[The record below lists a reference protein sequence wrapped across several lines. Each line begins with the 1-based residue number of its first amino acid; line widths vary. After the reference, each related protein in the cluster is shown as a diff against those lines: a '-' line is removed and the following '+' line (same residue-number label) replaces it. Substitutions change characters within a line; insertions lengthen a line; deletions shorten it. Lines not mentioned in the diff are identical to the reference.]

1 VVNDGLTPRS
11 PHCYVSRDCTMRK
24 AFTLIELLVVI
35 AIIAILAAIL
45 FPVFAQA
52 KLAAKKTAALS
63 NSKQIVTSQLM
74 YVNDSD
80 DQTPALGQGDWTDHL
95 YPYVK
100 NEDVFMNPIRNDF
113 DGGCLQNVAAGATPP
128 GAGSDEPGC
137 KYVGFGYNWGP
148 IKRRG
153 GGMLGRQ
160 QRNAQGNFFIPG
172 ISMTSI
178 TSPADMF
185 AYATS
190 YDTPRITMGIQ
201 FFMCTFPGTSTAQM
215 FFGGQIPV
223 SFADGHSKSLK
234 FIGGFGDPAAENHMF
249 ATPANLSMIVDYCSD
264 PSILVDTSGDT
275 GGADG
280 EEGTFP
286 PGTTC
291 AMLPGI
297 FASFPHAAYY
307 PGASTKTYFS
317 N

>member
-1 VVNDGLTPRS
+1 
-11 PHCYVSRDCTMRK
+11 MRK

-52 KLAAKKTAALS
+52 KLAAKKTQVLS
-63 NSKQIVTSQLM
+63 NAKQISTAQLL

-80 DQTPALGQGDWTDHL
+80 DTTPALGQGDWTDHL
-95 YPYVK
+95 YPYEK
-100 NEDVFMNPIRNDF
+100 SEDLFMNPLRNDF
-113 DGGCLQNVAAGATPP
+113 DGGCLSYVASHPGTAP

-153 GGMLGRQ
+153 GGLLGRQ
-160 QRNAQGNFFIPG
+160 QPNGNGGFFIPG

-178 TSPADMF
+178 TAPADMF
-185 AYATS
+185 AYTIS

-201 FFMCTFPGTSTAQM
+201 FLMCTFTGTKNSDM
-215 FFGGQIPV
+215 FFGGQYPV
-223 SFADGHSKSLK
+223 AFADGHAKGVK
-234 FIGGFGDPAAENHMF
+234 FVGGFGDSHAENHEF
-249 ATPANLSMIVDYCSD
+249 ATPANLSMITGYCSD

-280 EEGTFP
+280 EEDMFPTGTKCSDLPAIFATFP
-286 PGTTC
+286 HGAYNPSATTR
-291 AMLPGI
+291 
-297 FASFPHAAYY
+297 
-307 PGASTKTYFS
+307 TYFA

>member
-1 VVNDGLTPRS
+1 
-11 PHCYVSRDCTMRK
+11 MRK

-52 KLAAKKTAALS
+52 KLAAKKTVVMS
-63 NSKQIVTSQLM
+63 NAKEICTAQLM

-80 DQTPALGQGDWTDHL
+80 DTSPSLGVGDWTDHL
-95 YPYVK
+95 YPYIK
-100 NEDVFMNPIRNDF
+100 NEDVFLNPLRNDF
-113 DGGCLQNVAAGATPP
+113 DGGCLNAVAGGATPP

-160 QRNAQGNFFIPG
+160 QPDPNRPAGNFYIPG
-172 ISMTSI
+172 ISETSI
-178 TSPADMF
+178 VSPADMF
-185 AYATS
+185 NYTCD
-190 YDTPRITMGIQ
+190 YDTPRITMGIF
-201 FFMCTFPGTSTAQM
+201 FFMCTFKGTSTAQM
-215 FFGGQIPV
+215 FFGGKLPV
-223 SFADGHSKSLK
+223 SFADGHAKSVNY
-234 FIGGFGDPAAENHMF
+234 IGGFGDPAAENNMF
-249 ATPANLSMIVDYCSD
+249 ATPANLSMITDYCFD
-264 PSILVDTSGDT
+264 PSTLVDTSGDT

-291 AMLPGI
+291 AMLPSI

-307 PGASTKTYFS
+307 SGASTKTYFS

>member
-1 VVNDGLTPRS
+1 
-11 PHCYVSRDCTMRK
+11 MRK

-52 KLAAKKTAALS
+52 KLAAKKTAVM
-63 NSKQIVTSQLM
+63 NNTKEICTSQLM
-74 YVNDSD
+74 YINDSD
-80 DQTPALGQGDWTDHL
+80 DMSPSLGSGDWTDHV
-95 YPYVK
+95 YPYIK
-100 NEDVFMNPIRNDF
+100 NEDIFMNPLRNDF
-113 DGGCLQNVAAGATPP
+113 DGGCLKAVAGGATPP

-160 QRNAQGNFFIPG
+160 QLVPGTTNEYFIPG
-172 ISMTSI
+172 INETSI
-178 TSPADMF
+178 VSPADMF
-185 AYATS
+185 DYTIT

-201 FFMCTFPGTSTAQM
+201 FLMCTFTGTTSAQM
-215 FFGGQIPV
+215 FFDGQYPV
-223 SFADGHSKSLK
+223 SFADGHAKAIK
-234 FIGGFGDPAAENHMF
+234 FVGGFGDPAAENHEF
-249 ATPANLSMIVDYCSD
+249 ATPANLNLIVDYCSD
-264 PSILVDTSGDT
+264 PNILVDTSGDT
-275 GGADG
+275 GGTDG

-286 PGTTC
+286 TGTTC

-297 FASFPHAAYY
+297 FATFPHGAYN
-307 PGASTKTYFS
+307 PNSSTKTYFQ

>member
-1 VVNDGLTPRS
+1 
-11 PHCYVSRDCTMRK
+11 MRK

-52 KLAAKKTAALS
+52 KAAAKKTAVLS
-63 NSKQIVTSQLM
+63 NAKQISTGQLL
-74 YVNDSD
+74 YTNDSD
-80 DQTPALGQGDWTDHL
+80 DTSPALGQGDWTDKL

-100 NEDVFMNPIRNDF
+100 SEDLFMNPLRNDF
-113 DGGCLQNVAAGATPP
+113 DGGCLSAVAKGATPP

-160 QRNAQGNFFIPG
+160 QLNADGHFYIPG

-178 TSPADMF
+178 TQPSDMF
-185 AYATS
+185 AYTIT
-190 YDTPRITMGIQ
+190 YDTPRLTMGIQ
-201 FFMCTFPGTSTAQM
+201 FLMCTFGGTHTSDM
-215 FFGGQIPV
+215 FFGGQYPV
-223 SFADGHSKSLK
+223 SFADGHAKGVK
-234 FIGGFGDPAAENHMF
+234 FMGGFGDNHAENNMF
-249 ATPANLSMIVDYCSD
+249 ATPANLKMITDYCSD
-264 PSILVDTSGDT
+264 PNILVDQSGDT

-280 EEGTFP
+280 EEDIFPAGTK
-286 PGTTC
+286 C
-291 AMLPGI
+291 SDLPGI
-297 FASFPHAAYY
+297 FATFPHG
-307 PGASTKTYFS
+307 PFVSGSSTRTFFS